1 MIGAGANRNAWRQA
15 VPLSPSSGASTY
27 TAPLHP
33 ERVFLW
39 LQDELVQVLRSDGRR
54 QAAQRMLRQKRSGSS
69 KAAVKADAATPT
81 PPPAVSASTEADGVS
96 E

>member
-1 MIGAGANRNAWRQA
+1 MLR
-15 VPLSPSSGASTY
+15 
-27 TAPLHP
+27 
-33 ERVFLW
+33 

-81 PPPAVSASTEADGVS
+81 PPPAVSASTEADGIS